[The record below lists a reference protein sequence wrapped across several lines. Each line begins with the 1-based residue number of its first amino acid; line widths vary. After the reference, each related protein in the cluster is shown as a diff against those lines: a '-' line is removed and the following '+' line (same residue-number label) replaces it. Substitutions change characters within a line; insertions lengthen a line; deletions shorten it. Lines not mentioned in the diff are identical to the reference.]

1 MMIPSSLT
9 LRELLRAGN
18 RYSENELMQALN
30 VSKSGLKKLEET
42 PGRLSLNQLCDLA
55 QLLGQPV
62 ESLARLLVADVLTG
76 PAGNGKHPPAPGGAL
91 A

>member
-1 MMIPSSLT
+1 MILPSGLT
-9 LRELLRAGN
+9 LRDLLRAGN
-18 RYSENELMQALN
+18 RYSESELMQALS
-30 VSKSGLKKLEET
+30 VSKGGLKKLAET
-42 PGRLSLNQLCDLA
+42 PGRLSLTQLCDLA

-62 ESLARLLVADVLTG
+62 EYLARLLVADVLTG